1 MYSWPPVSGGSL
13 ARFRIETLARP
24 PPARGSQ
31 PSVLSSLVI
40 TCARTLTRKSL
51 KKIKEEKKKQ
61 INFSLVSLLS
71 FPFHFIHVTNVTRL
85 GIRDGIQCSLRKKYN
100 HKRIIIIKDTW
111 LLTQILLIVN
121 SCEKLYETLN

>member
-51 KKIKEEKKKQ
+51 KKIKEEKKNKL
-61 INFSLVSLLS
+61 ILVWFHS
-71 FPFHFIHVTNVTRL
+71 FPPFHFIHVTNVTRL